1 MTLFTFYSQGND
13 GQVHIEG
20 TLDNAT
26 GEYSGDGAKTLKSMI
41 AASEIDITDEDKLLE
56 AFYDGSRLWIR
67 KGEPFGPL
75 VEREA
80 QGAKKTPTVTFSRF
94 NDTG

>member
-20 TLDNAT
+20 TLDNST
-26 GEYSGDGAKTLKSMI
+26 GEYSGSGAKALKSMI
-41 AASEIDITDEDKLLE
+41 TSSEIDISSEDKLLE

-75 VEREA
+75 VARESKA
-80 QGAKKTPTVTFSRF
+80 PTVTFSRSD
-94 NDTG
+94 DTR